1 MSIATNPIHILFA
14 DDDSDD
20 YEFFKESI
28 ITAGIKVQLDNV
40 DDGEKLMQYILKVE
54 QPPPPDIIFMDI
66 NMPFKNGK
74 ECLAEI
80 REDKRFDQ
88 VPIIM
93 FSTSEN
99 PKDIEDTFSKG
110 ANLYIS
116 KMIFFGAEQ
125 EVLQY
130 LFAENWKDKLVNVPK
145 ERFVIKKPFK

>member
-1 MSIATNPIHILFA
+1 MSSATNSIHILFA

-28 ITAGIKVQLDNV
+28 IAAGIKVQLDNV
-40 DDGEKLMQYILKVE
+40 EDGEKLMQYILKVE

-74 ECLAEI
+74 QCLQEI
-80 REDKRFDQ
+80 RENKRFDH

-93 FSTSEN
+93 FSTSDN
-99 PKDIEDTFSKG
+99 PKDIEDTFLKG

-130 LFAENWKDKLVNVPK
+130 LFAENWKEKLVNIPK